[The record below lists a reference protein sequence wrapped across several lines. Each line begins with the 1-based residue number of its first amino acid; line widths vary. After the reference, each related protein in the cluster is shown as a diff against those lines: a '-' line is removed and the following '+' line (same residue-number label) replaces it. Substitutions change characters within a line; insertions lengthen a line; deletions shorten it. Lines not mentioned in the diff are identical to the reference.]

1 MSDIQ
6 LTPDLLDDLQRV
18 VETHDE
24 QAKENQVVTIQYL
37 AAVVALMTA
46 RFPTGK
52 AEKEDI
58 LDQLHG
64 LMRHVLSE
72 QADSGEGEGAGG
84 GQAVP
89 EGKTEETGPAT
100 GVWRPS

>member
-1 MSDIQ
+1 MGDIQ
-6 LTPDLLDDLQRV
+6 LTPDLLDDLQGV
-18 VETHDE
+18 VEKHDA

-37 AAVVALMTA
+37 AAVIGLMTA
-46 RFPTGK
+46 RFPTNT

-72 QADSGEGEGAGG
+72 QAEAGG
-84 GQAVP
+84 GEPQVP
-89 EGKTEETGPAT
+89 EGRTEETGPAT